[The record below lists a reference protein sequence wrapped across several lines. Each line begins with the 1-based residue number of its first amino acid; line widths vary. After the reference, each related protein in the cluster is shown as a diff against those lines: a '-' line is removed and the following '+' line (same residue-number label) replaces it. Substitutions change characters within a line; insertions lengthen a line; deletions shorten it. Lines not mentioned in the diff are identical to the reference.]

1 MLRFEW
7 NALRPGDHVLVH
19 DPDTAVMTLID
30 GVVTSVDSHKRLNGV
45 GIRVGASGVDTAIS
59 WPSDL
64 VVHRDPSDETESCW
78 RCQELAGRTAPPLHE
93 TSKTTAALAVAD
105 PRPEPALTLIGPT
118 AAST

>member
-30 GVVTSVDSHKRLNGV
+30 GVVTSVDTHKRLNGV
-45 GIRVGASGVDTAIS
+45 GIRVGAPRADTAIL
-59 WPSDL
+59 WPSHL

-93 TSKTTAALAVAD
+93 PSKTAALAAAA
-105 PRPEPALTLIGPT
+105 PRPEPAVNLIGPT